1 MTFRLAKP
9 PSPSHESPADP
20 TDSEA
25 ESGCRA
31 PRLSVAAAAAA
42 GTVTVTVATIMS
54 LSRAAGG
61 PVTVAAAAADHRRA
75 GTGPGAP
82 TDSDRDAGPGPE
94 LCRLVITVTAVG
106 SADRDNHWQPTATDS
121 ESAGRCTQWLAS
133 PGLRD

>member
-61 PVTVAAAAADHRRA
+61 PVTVAAAAADHR
-75 GTGPGAP
+75 PGQA
-82 TDSDRDAGPGPE
+82 RG
-94 LCRLVITVTAVG
+94 LRRTVTVTQARARNC
-106 SADRDNHWQPTATDS
+106 ADS
-121 ESAGRCTQWLAS
+121 
-133 PGLRD
+133 